1 MITLDKL
8 KIDEKAIIH
17 QVKGDEVM
25 RRRLLDL
32 GFVPGENVLCVL
44 ISPFLDPKAYKI
56 RGNVIAIR
64 NVDARGVEVEY
75 EGD

>member
-8 KIDEKAIIH
+8 GIDERAIIH
-17 QVKGDEVM
+17 QVKGDEAM
-25 RRRLLDL
+25 RRRLFDL
-32 GFVPGENVLCVL
+32 GFVPGGNILCVL
-44 ISPFLDPKAYKI
+44 ISPFRDPKAYKI

-64 NVDARGVEVEY
+64 NVDARGVVVEY